1 MDKTFKRLKK
11 RLLTEP
17 TRAEQFN
24 EWMLKI
30 KNVHYSNNLEM
41 CNAYEKLTLN
51 N

>member
-1 MDKTFKRLKK
+1 MDATFKRLKK